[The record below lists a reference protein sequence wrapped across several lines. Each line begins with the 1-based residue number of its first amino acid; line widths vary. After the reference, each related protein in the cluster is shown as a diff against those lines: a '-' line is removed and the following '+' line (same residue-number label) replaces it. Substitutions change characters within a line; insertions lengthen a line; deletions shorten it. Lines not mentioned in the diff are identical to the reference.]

1 MPKKYSANELT
12 EMIKIKVASKDHPK
26 SFLMYK
32 GYMTLRNI
40 VYTANAIP
48 IRVKKR
54 SALFMIL
61 LI

>member
-1 MPKKYSANELT
+1 
-12 EMIKIKVASKDHPK
+12 
-26 SFLMYK
+26 MYK